1 MWHGYDVSMTLA
13 NMITIA
19 RALLIVPIL
28 YLFLSGHRVAAFFL
42 FGVSSAGDVLDGM
55 VARARNEITTWGKAL
70 DPAADKALYVS
81 LLFSLYVVGDISV
94 VAVILFL
101 APQVALGVGA
111 IALRV
116 KRQAVQGARMI
127 GKAAA
132 LLSFLAIA
140 FLIIGWPGGRG
151 LFYAAI
157 AATYVAT
164 LDYFRAGMAIR
175 GRSS

>member
-1 MWHGYDVSMTLA
+1 MTLA

-19 RALLIVPIL
+19 RIFLIVPVV
-28 YLFLSGHRVAAFFL
+28 YLLLAGHRLAAFLL
-42 FGVSSAGDVLDGM
+42 FGVVSTSDVLDGM
-55 VARARNEITTWGKAL
+55 VARARNEVSAWGKAL

-81 LLFSLYVVGDISV
+81 LLFSLYVVGDISLL
-94 VAVILFL
+94 AVILFL
-101 APQVALGVGA
+101 VPQVALGVGA

-116 KRQAVQGARMI
+116 KRRAVQGARMI

-132 LLSFLAIA
+132 LLCFLAIA

-157 AATYVAT
+157 ALTYVAT
-164 LDYFRAGMAIR
+164 LDYFRTGMAIR
-175 GRSS
+175 AKSS

>member
-1 MWHGYDVSMTLA
+1 MSLA
-13 NMITIA
+13 NKITIA

-28 YLFLSGHRVAAFFL
+28 WLFLSGHRLAAFFL
-42 FGVSSAGDVLDGM
+42 FGVASAGDVLDGM

-81 LLFSLYVVGDISV
+81 LVFALYVAGGISLL
-94 VAVILFL
+94 AVILFL
-101 APQVALGVGA
+101 VPQVALGVGA
-111 IALRV
+111 LVLRFR
-116 KRQAVQGARMI
+116 RQAVQGARMI
-127 GKAAA
+127 GKMAS

-140 FLIIGWPGGRG
+140 FLIIGWPGGRE

-164 LDYFRAGMAIR
+164 ADYVRAGLSIQ
-175 GRSS
+175 GTSS

>member
-1 MWHGYDVSMTLA
+1 MSVA

-19 RALLIVPIL
+19 RAVLIVPIL

-42 FGVSSAGDVLDGM
+42 FGVASASDVLDGM

-81 LLFSLYVVGDISV
+81 LIFALYVVGDISLL
-94 VAVILFL
+94 AVILFL
-101 APQVALGVGA
+101 VPQVALGIGA
-111 IALRV
+111 LVLRV
-116 KRQAVQGARMI
+116 RRQAVQGARMI
-127 GKAAA
+127 GKVAAM
-132 LLSFLAIA
+132 LSFLAIA
-140 FLIIGWPGGRG
+140 FLIIGWPGGRE

-164 LDYFRAGMAIR
+164 LDYFRAGVSIQ
-175 GRSS
+175 GSSS